1 MAVFVTN
8 LKRLRLV
15 MEHERDDILNGIVV
29 RHTGRV
35 IEFGDEGR
43 YETDDK
49 SEIKELREHHANS
62 HNPKRTSSKF
72 WEIDFKEENYEPKLL
87 KEMAQVKS

>member
-29 RHTGRV
+29 RHASRV
-35 IEFGDEGR
+35 IEFGNEGK
-43 YETDDK
+43 YTTDDK
-49 SEIKELREHHANS
+49 SEIKELREHRANS
-62 HNPKRTSSKF
+62 HNSKKTSSMF
-72 WEIDFKEENYEPKLL
+72 WELNFKEEDYNTKPI
-87 KEMAQVKS
+87 KEMAKVQS

>member
-29 RHTGRV
+29 RHESRV
-35 IEFGDEGR
+35 IEFGDEGK
-43 YETDDK
+43 YPTDDK

-62 HNPKRTSSKF
+62 HNLKRTSSKF
-72 WEIDFKEENYEPKLL
+72 WELNFNEADYEPKPI
-87 KEMAQVKS
+87 KEMAKVQS